1 MEVEIISG
9 LVSRGGARLLGN
21 ARDSE
26 EIGVSPIA
34 CSLQPAGFVVNR
46 SSRSI
51 KMNHVLA
58 MFQFACVVSI

>member
-9 LVSRGGARLLGN
+9 VVSRGGARLLGT
-21 ARDSE
+21 ARDLE

-46 SSRSI
+46 GPQDSLGQL
-51 KMNHVLA
+51 K
-58 MFQFACVVSI
+58 